1 MQNIVLKEGFD
12 DSSMTSH
19 QLCLPW
25 HVFPVINISS
35 LRKEDGGQSNLL
47 GSVHEV
53 DNVVGVLEVKS
64 TPAPPRLVRVKY
76 SPFKET
82 VGKS

>member
-1 MQNIVLKEGFD
+1 MQNIVLKKGFD
-12 DSSMTSH
+12 DCRMTFTLDVS
-19 QLCLPW
+19 PW
-25 HVFPVINISS
+25 HVFPVINICS

-53 DNVVGVLEVKS
+53 DNIVGVLEVKS